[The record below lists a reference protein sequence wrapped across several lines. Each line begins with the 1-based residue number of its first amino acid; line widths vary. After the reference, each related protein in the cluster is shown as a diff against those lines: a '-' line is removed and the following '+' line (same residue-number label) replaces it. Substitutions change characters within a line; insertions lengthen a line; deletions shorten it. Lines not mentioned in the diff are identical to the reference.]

1 MAIKA
6 EQIEQAS
13 GLTRSKYAPKGIAVE
28 DIYALKLAN
37 PTLSLSQAGKIL
49 GCGHA
54 NIIDHL
60 NRNGT
65 SWDEIGPGLK
75 RYKENRA
82 DILCLRGK
90 NLLLNL
96 TPEKQSEM
104 TGLQLATAY
113 GILYDKERLE
123 RGQSTANV
131 AYNDLT
137 RSLADIEA
145 EIARLEGHPGGS
157 DGQIGQ
163 ESKPR

>member
-1 MAIKA
+1 MGN
-6 EQIEQAS
+6 IEAARE
-13 GLTRSKYAPKGIAVE
+13 LTEKNDYHKGIVVE
-28 DIYALKLAN
+28 DIYALKLSNPSLTLAN
-37 PTLSLSQAGKIL
+37 AGKIL
-49 GCGHA
+49 NCSPS
-54 NIIDHL
+54 NIVDHL
-60 NRNGT
+60 RRNGT
-65 SWDEIGPGLK
+65 SWDELSPGLK

-82 DILCLRGK
+82 DILALKGH
-90 NLLLNL
+90 NLISNL
-96 TPEKQSEM
+96 TADKQKEM